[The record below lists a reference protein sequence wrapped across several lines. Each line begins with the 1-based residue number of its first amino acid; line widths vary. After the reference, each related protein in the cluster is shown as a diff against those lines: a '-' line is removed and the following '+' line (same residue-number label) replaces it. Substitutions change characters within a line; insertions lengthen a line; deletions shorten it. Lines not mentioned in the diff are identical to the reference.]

1 MDMLDPSLARP
12 GYFDVAYYEAVVRRV
27 VAWREAGIIPPEAAP
42 AEPDRAAIAAL
53 LAAEARLI
61 DQRRHADML
70 DLYTADGAY
79 WIPADVAAE
88 HPAAY
93 ISWEFNDRRRL
104 EERVERL
111 ATGLAY
117 SQIPA
122 TRTVHL
128 YTNLELRQVSGDEVE
143 AVCTFLIQTLLN
155 GRGGQRAGWNLFVLR
170 RTDHGWKIVL
180 KRVNL
185 YDADLRQDNNSFFL

>member
-1 MDMLDPSLARP
+1 MDQQDLALVTP
-12 GYFDVAYYEAVVRRV
+12 GYFDLDWYDRMAATVARWQTLSV
-27 VAWREAGIIPPEAAP
+27 IPPEAGP
-42 AEPDRAAIAAL
+42 ATEDRAAIKAL

-70 DLYTADGAY
+70 ELYAEDGAY
-79 WIPADVAAE
+79 WIPADVTAE
-88 HPAAY
+88 HPARH

-122 TRTVHL
+122 TRTAHL
-128 YTNLELRQVSGDEVE
+128 YSNFEMLATGPDSVEV
-143 AVCTFLIQTLLN
+143 VCSFLIQTLLA
-155 GRGGQRAGWNLFVLR
+155 GRVGQRAGWNLFLLR
-170 RTDHGWKIVL
+170 RTTKGWKIAL
-180 KRVNL
+180 KRVSL
-185 YDADLRQDNNSFFL
+185 YDADLGQDNNSFFL